1 MSASLFH
8 IKDSTKPLLSAAGK
22 AAPQAVQVPRGRNR
36 LRKCKVM
43 GEQQKT
49 LWVCSPSSEPKLHY
63 RQADSKDPDI
73 LQG

>member
-1 MSASLFH
+1 M
-8 IKDSTKPLLSAAGK
+8 KDSTKPLLSAAGE

-43 GEQQKT
+43 EEQQKT
-49 LWVCSPSSEPKLHY
+49 LWVWSPSSELKLHY
-63 RQADSKDPDI
+63 CQADSKDPDI

>member
-8 IKDSTKPLLSAAGK
+8 MKDSTKPLLSAAGE